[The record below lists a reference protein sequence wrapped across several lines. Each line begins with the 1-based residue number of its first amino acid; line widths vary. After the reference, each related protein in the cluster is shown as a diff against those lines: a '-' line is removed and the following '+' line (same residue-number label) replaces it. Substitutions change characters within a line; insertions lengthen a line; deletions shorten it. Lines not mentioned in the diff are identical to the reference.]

1 MSQGQKA
8 QVPLQLDIEAPRALP
23 VQPLTSPPTPGLS
36 SAQWT
41 VPSRWADPSS
51 TQAGARWGFPMDHRA
66 SHQGFI
72 WCVSICLDHVE
83 GASLPAPTRTSH
95 APLAALVV

>member
-1 MSQGQKA
+1 MSQGRKA

-23 VQPLTSPPTPGLS
+23 LQPLTSPPTPGLS

-41 VPSRWADPSS
+41 VPSS
-51 TQAGARWGFPMDHRA
+51 TQAGARWGFRMDHRA
-66 SHQGFI
+66 SHQGLI

-83 GASLPAPTRTSH
+83 GASLPAPTGTSH